1 MSLSSNASLGALRIQ
16 AQQRSDL
23 ENSPNISTPEWN
35 QYISQSYKELYDM
48 LVSAYGNDYYVQTPY
63 QFSLSGS
70 QLYPLPSDFYKLLR
84 VEIQY
89 SGSPSGYVTLR
100 RFETIEANRFAFPNT
115 QINSLGYT
123 NLQYRI
129 WGSNLQ
135 FIPVPQAGQTI
146 QIWYVPE
153 PTPLQ
158 FIPTCSTTISSAVVT
173 VNDVADLA
181 VGMNAF
187 GTGIATGA
195 TILSIN
201 TSLNQVTLSAVST
214 ATQAVVPIF
223 FWTDGAVMD
232 GISGWEEY
240 VVIDAAIKAQIKQ
253 ECDVQDLLVQK
264 NNMKMRI
271 ESMAEGRDIGQA
283 SHVSDVLSINGW
295 GYDGFGGGGDGSGW
309 GY

>member
-48 LVSAYGNDYYVQTPY
+48 LVSAYGNNYYVQTPY
-63 QFSLSGS
+63 QFTLSGS
-70 QLYPLPSDFYKLLR
+70 QLVPLPSDFYKQLR
-84 VEIQY
+84 LEIQY
-89 SGSPSGYVTLR
+89 SGSPSGFVTLR
-100 RFETIEANRFAFPNT
+100 RFEPIEANRYSYPNT
-115 QINSLGYT
+115 TINSSGYT
-123 NLQYRI
+123 NLQYNI
-129 WGSNLQ
+129 WGSNIN
-135 FIPVPQAGQTI
+135 FIPIPQSGQLC
-146 QIWYVPE
+146 QLWYVPE

-158 FIPTCSTTISSAVVT
+158 FIETCSTTNSSAVVG

-187 GTGIATGA
+187 GTGIPTGA
-195 TILSIN
+195 TISSIN
-201 TSLNQVTLSAVST
+201 VGLNQVTLSASAT
-214 ATQAVVPIF
+214 ATQAVVPLF
-223 FWTDGAVMD
+223 FWTDAATMD

-253 ECDVQDLLVQK
+253 EADVNDLRVQK
-264 NNMKMRI
+264 NEIKMRI

-283 SHVSDVLSINGW
+283 SHVSDALSINGYD
-295 GYDGFGGGGDGSGW
+295 YDGRGGWGDG
-309 GY
+309 Y